1 MTAETRIKTRDLADD
16 TGLRSLEIS
25 IGRSKIVTPSKSLGA
40 DIVSSKQLF
49 SQSGTQ
55 FNEIFSSFNPEKITN
70 FLLDS
75 KKNTEKNR
83 KLKQCMDNGNGSPA
97 VCFIDYNGKQD
108 GQPLIP
114 TLSEIETLTNIA
126 YTFSSIT
133 PIPAIP
139 KVATAV
145 KLDNEDLFIQYIQN
159 CIDSIEVWNHK
170 PIMGYLPIGMIQPVL
185 EKLIDIYLDHGINA
199 YYLDYNLS
207 NLSGS
212 STNITA
218 LKKKLAKRGY
228 SENHCFYVLNMK
240 YGKVQKENPVLPA
253 RDFLGFGL
261 ELDIVG
267 NSHRGQPLPSDYARK
282 ITPSPKK
289 FRVLN
294 RDEYGYYRV
303 DLANIA
309 NETHYPTDS
318 PIPLSSILSTRSQAE
333 KERLVQQVNLH
344 EQTAECVTLQQI
356 VSEKVDH
363 TYDYFQSKS
372 CLSDKDLKI
381 LTKGR
386 EFHK

>member
-83 KLKQCMDNGNGSPA
+83 RLKQCMDNGNGSPA

-114 TLSEIETLTNIA
+114 TPSEIETLTNIA

-139 KVATAV
+139 KVAAAV

-261 ELDIVG
+261 ELD
-267 NSHRGQPLPSDYARK
+267 SWELP
-282 ITPSPKK
+282 
-289 FRVLN
+289 
-294 RDEYGYYRV
+294 
-303 DLANIA
+303 
-309 NETHYPTDS
+309 
-318 PIPLSSILSTRSQAE
+318 
-333 KERLVQQVNLH
+333 
-344 EQTAECVTLQQI
+344 
-356 VSEKVDH
+356 
-363 TYDYFQSKS
+363 
-372 CLSDKDLKI
+372 
-381 LTKGR
+381 
-386 EFHK
+386 